1 MVNQNQFTMKQPEL
15 GKQISALRKAR
26 GLTQE
31 ELVSKC
37 NINVRTIQRIES
49 GEVTPRSYTVKIIL
63 EAMEYDLNTIQLNE
77 REEISNTALNHN
89 TKLLK
94 TSFFLG
100 IVYFGLAFIES
111 FLDLRIWGFGFPLMT
126 FHDVVS
132 LYTYLGV
139 KISVAITFSFFMI
152 GYFKL
157 STLYPNATVKTSA
170 LILAGLTW
178 MSISVDVYSFYTE
191 DANEFVMPMQAIL
204 FGMVYV
210 VFGIGL
216 LKYRNVF
223 GNLALAAGITGV
235 VCGIFLMTV
244 VLAIPGLIVVAA
256 FEILLLILLYRA
268 VEGSK
273 PDPTPMTAV

>member
-1 MVNQNQFTMKQPEL
+1 
-15 GKQISALRKAR
+15 
-26 GLTQE
+26 
-31 ELVSKC
+31 
-37 NINVRTIQRIES
+37 
-49 GEVTPRSYTVKIIL
+49 
-63 EAMEYDLNTIQLNE
+63 
-77 REEISNTALNHN
+77 
-89 TKLLK
+89 
-94 TSFFLG
+94 
-100 IVYFGLAFIES
+100 
-111 FLDLRIWGFGFPLMT
+111 MT

-157 STLYPNATVKTSA
+157 STLYPNAIIKTSA

-244 VLAIPGLIVVAA
+244 VLAIPGLIVVAG